1 MNKVKLCT
9 LGTFRNGISFGKESY
24 GPGLK
29 IITVKDL
36 FKGRY
41 VSTTMLDELMPQA
54 LPSHYPNYLVEQG
67 DLLFTRSSLT
77 KTGAGMVAM
86 VHQPAADTLF
96 SGFIIRFRPHAQKCH
111 PHYLLYLLR
120 SPQYRK
126 LLADSALQTNISNV
140 NQDTLGNLSVTIPT
154 MAQQEQIVS
163 VLSALDDKIE
173 LNIRIN
179 TELEALAKICYHYWF
194 GQYIFPDSLLPEDW
208 HVQQLGAIAHTGSG
222 GTPRSSQKT
231 YYENGDIPWINS
243 GELNHPY
250 IATTTNY
257 ITEAGLD
264 NSSARMFPENTLL
277 VAMYGTTAGKT
288 SLLRI
293 PACTNQAVC
302 AILPQDPRYTYYLKF
317 ALEAM
322 YPYLTGLRSGSA
334 RENLSQDKIRAL
346 QITMPPLRD
355 IRRFNAIVDP
365 LVAQIVNHLRQN
377 EELAKLRDW
386 LLPIMMNDYIKK

>member
-1 MNKVKLCT
+1 
-9 LGTFRNGISFGKESY
+9 
-24 GPGLK
+24 
-29 IITVKDL
+29 
-36 FKGRY
+36 
-41 VSTTMLDELMPQA
+41 MLDELLPRA
-54 LPSHYPNYLVEQG
+54 LPAHYPHYLVEQG

-86 VHQPAADTLF
+86 VHQPTADTLF
-96 SGFIIRFRPHAQKCH
+96 SGFIIRFRPHPQKCH

-120 SPQYRK
+120 SPRYRK

-163 VLSALDDKIE
+163 ALSALDDKIE

-179 TELEALAKICYHYWF
+179 TELEALAKTCYHYWF
-194 GQYIFPDSLLPEDW
+194 GQYIFPGSLKEQLPEGW
-208 HVQQLGAIAHTGSG
+208 HIRQLGTIANTGSG
-222 GTPRSSQKT
+222 GTPRSSQKS

-250 IATTTNY
+250 IATTSNY
-257 ITEAGLD
+257 ITESGLN

-277 VAMYGTTAGKT
+277 MAMYGTTAGKT

-302 AILPQDPRYTYYLKF
+302 AILPHDQEYTYYLKF
-317 ALEAM
+317 ALETM

-346 QITMPPLRD
+346 QIAIPPLRD
-355 IRRFNAIVDP
+355 IRRFNAMVIP
-365 LVAQIVNHLRQN
+365 LVEQIVNHLWQN
-377 EELAKLRDW
+377 EELIKLRDW